1 MTQLSKRVELVI
13 LEDSDGPQVV
23 SERRVDGLIEVSSPQ
38 SLDGARAWVE
48 AHYAGVEWL
57 KARLASALVGK
68 LASGGDDTRCSPGG
82 IRTRDLSLERAA
94 S

>member
-1 MTQLSKRVELVI
+1 MTQLSKRMELVI

-23 SERRVDGLIEVSSPQ
+23 SERRVDGLIEVSTPQ

-68 LASGGDDTRCSPGG
+68 LASGGDDTTQCEQRSRCVTGG
-82 IRTRDLSLERAA
+82 DST
-94 S
+94 